1 MIQKNVCK
9 ADIFSV
15 ISEFFDTRLK
25 ILTPAPLVVLVTNI
39 RYASEMANW
48 NCLCN
53 LNSPESFGFGLRRE
67 SFFSL
72 PINFFDETEVLD

>member
-15 ISEFFDTRLK
+15 ISGYFDTRLK

-39 RYASEMANW
+39 RYEPDLIVSYNSEN
-48 NCLCN
+48 
-53 LNSPESFGFGLRRE
+53 GFVSIVTLFE
-67 SFFSL
+67 IL
-72 PINFFDETEVLD
+72 ED